1 MDDSSRIR
9 TRMFARAFGPFF
21 LIVPSIIAVRA
32 SSQMPVLLHE
42 FSNDP
47 MWQWELGA
55 LLLMWGSV
63 IIAFHQYWRSVAAVL
78 ISLLGWFLAIRGV
91 LILAIPDVYDSAG
104 SALEQNAIPLVR
116 VIFAGL
122 ALVGLYLSY
131 VGWIARP
138 AGQGQPDAAGR

>member
-1 MDDSSRIR
+1 MNDPSCIR

-21 LIVPSIIAVRA
+21 LIVPSIIAMRA

-78 ISLLGWFLAIRGV
+78 ISLLGWFLAIRGI

-131 VGWIARP
+131 VGWIAKP
-138 AGQGQPDAAGR
+138 VGQGQPDAAGR